1 MSEKQ
6 TRDKS
11 LMKFRDRAIRKE
23 HMRIIAESGINK
35 RYLTRDFIV
44 KQIEK
49 CTAPRFYMCEEK
61 ARLYVLSYLNGKM
74 HLKTKLKQA
83 MVLDLVE
90 AYKEIIEKY
99 PNATKFDIWY
109 KVVRHPAKSF
119 YISPSRIIEVVYQYH
134 DRK

>member
-1 MSEKQ
+1 M
-6 TRDKS
+6 R
-11 LMKFRDRAIRKE
+11 FRDRAIRKE

-35 RYLTRDFIV
+35 RYLTREFIV

-49 CTAPRFYMCEEK
+49 CTAPRFYICSEK

-74 HLKTKLKQA
+74 HPKTRLKQE

-90 AYKEIIEKY
+90 AYEEIVEKH
-99 PNATKFDIWY
+99 PHLTKWELWE